1 MSDVSDPEDEI
12 VDIGPDPPK
21 VAPASVPQH
30 VQHGGCQAR
39 RPLNQKP
46 PGADKWSS
54 IYTVYLNKNRTKA
67 QVNKKKLKKKTIN
80 FCRVVECQKKLPLS
94 IQLFMK
100 SKIFYITWASKSTQK
115 IR

>member
-21 VAPASVPQH
+21 VAPASVPQS
-30 VQHGGCQAR
+30 HGHCHAR

-46 PGADKWSS
+46 PGADRWSS

-67 QVNKKKLKKKTIN
+67 QVQTEKSCEHHKIL
-80 FCRVVECQKKLPLS
+80 LS
-94 IQLFMK
+94 
-100 SKIFYITWASKSTQK
+100 
-115 IR
+115 

>member
-30 VQHGGCQAR
+30 VPQHGGCQAR

-46 PGADKWSS
+46 PGADRWTS

-67 QVNKKKLKKKTIN
+67 QVKTNYKTIKWYASSRWSFDTISAWGSIDTTTIGKTHPIYN
-80 FCRVVECQKKLPLS
+80 FKDYKLL
-94 IQLFMK
+94 
-100 SKIFYITWASKSTQK
+100 
-115 IR
+115 

>member
-30 VQHGGCQAR
+30 VPQQHGGCQAR

-67 QVNKKKLKKKTIN
+67 QVKLDSDWSTGN
-80 FCRVVECQKKLPLS
+80 FMS
-94 IQLFMK
+94 I
-100 SKIFYITWASKSTQK
+100 
-115 IR
+115 

>member
-67 QVNKKKLKKKTIN
+67 QVNKKKFKKK
-80 FCRVVECQKKLPLS
+80 P
-94 IQLFMK
+94 
-100 SKIFYITWASKSTQK
+100 
-115 IR
+115 